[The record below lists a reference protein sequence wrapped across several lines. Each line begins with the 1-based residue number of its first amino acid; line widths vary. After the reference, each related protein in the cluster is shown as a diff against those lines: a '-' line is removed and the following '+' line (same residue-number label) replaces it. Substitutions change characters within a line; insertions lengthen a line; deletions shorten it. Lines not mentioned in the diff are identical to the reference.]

1 MEGSSLR
8 SDLWL
13 LLKECARLEESLPV
27 CGQHI
32 TARHIVERLAALI
45 AQRPNSPDTNLP
57 NRTWSSPAEQRVAL
71 PDLSAE
77 VRKIGDM
84 PITGGGFCDI
94 WMGERLGK
102 EKVALKVL
110 KMFGV
115 PEQIRRVS
123 ATSAAK
129 GKVKFTLD

>member
-1 MEGSSLR
+1 MVFICR
-8 SDLWL
+8 
-13 LLKECARLEESLPV
+13 
-27 CGQHI
+27 
-32 TARHIVERLAALI
+32 
-45 AQRPNSPDTNLP
+45 
-57 NRTWSSPAEQRVAL
+57 QRVAL

-84 PITGGGFCDI
+84 PITGDGFCDI

-123 ATSAAK
+123 AASAAERE
-129 GKVKFTLD
+129 GQVHFGLNSIFSALSCRSYYMVPSQTPEHSRLLWDM